1 MIAFAID
8 LLISIIKLV
17 KFILGGL
24 GVIGAMAINY
34 VQLLWTSAIG
44 LLVIFVAWI
53 FYKANRE
60 KPMRQKPT
68 TGSGIN
74 KQAEEAG
81 KYTMNLMRVG
91 GVSGAYRANR
101 IGRRA

>member
-60 KPMRQKPT
+60 KPMRQKST

-91 GVSGAYRANR
+91 GVSGA
-101 IGRRA
+101 